1 MELIEPTFIEKTH
14 DMRISTFLLPLVI
27 AIMLS
32 SCASTERIT
41 YFQDVRPGEQIT
53 QGITPVTVKVQ
64 PEDKISIIVNSKDP
78 LLADL
83 FNLPI
88 VSRQLGTKNSGSGS
102 SSQGI
107 SGYTVRQ
114 DGTID
119 FPVLGS
125 VYVAGMT
132 REEIAA
138 HIKSE
143 LISQN
148 LIKDPVVTVEFMNL
162 TVSVLGEVANPG
174 RYSIDKDYIT
184 LLEALSM
191 AGDMTIFGKRDKV
204 LVLREVEGQQR
215 VYGVDLRS
223 AEQLYNSPVYYLQQ
237 DDVVYVEPNSMRAR
251 QSTVNGN
258 NVLSA
263 TFWMSLVSLITTVTV
278 LFVK

>member
-1 MELIEPTFIEKTH
+1 
-14 DMRISTFLLPLVI
+14 
-27 AIMLS
+27 
-32 SCASTERIT
+32 
-41 YFQDVRPGEQIT
+41 
-53 QGITPVTVKVQ
+53 
-64 PEDKISIIVNSKDP
+64 
-78 LLADL
+78 
-83 FNLPI
+83 
-88 VSRQLGTKNSGSGS
+88 
-102 SSQGI
+102 
-107 SGYTVRQ
+107 
-114 DGTID
+114 
-119 FPVLGS
+119 
-125 VYVAGMT
+125 MT

>member
-1 MELIEPTFIEKTH
+1 MNSIMKIPA
-14 DMRISTFLLPLVI
+14 FLLMFSL
-27 AIMLS
+27 AALLS

-88 VSRQLGTKNSGSGS
+88 VSRQLGTKNSGAGS

-191 AGDMTIFGKRDKV
+191 AGAMTIFGKRDKV

>member
-1 MELIEPTFIEKTH
+1 
-14 DMRISTFLLPLVI
+14 MRISTFLLPLVI

-83 FNLPI
+83 FNLTI

>member
-1 MELIEPTFIEKTH
+1 
-14 DMRISTFLLPLVI
+14 
-27 AIMLS
+27 
-32 SCASTERIT
+32 
-41 YFQDVRPGEQIT
+41 
-53 QGITPVTVKVQ
+53 
-64 PEDKISIIVNSKDP
+64 
-78 LLADL
+78 
-83 FNLPI
+83 
-88 VSRQLGTKNSGSGS
+88 
-102 SSQGI
+102 
-107 SGYTVRQ
+107 
-114 DGTID
+114 
-119 FPVLGS
+119 
-125 VYVAGMT
+125 
-132 REEIAA
+132 
-138 HIKSE
+138 
-143 LISQN
+143 
-148 LIKDPVVTVEFMNL
+148 VTVEFMNL

>member
-1 MELIEPTFIEKTH
+1 
-14 DMRISTFLLPLVI
+14 MRISSFLSLLVI
-27 AIMLS
+27 AITLG
-32 SCASTERIT
+32 SCASTKRIT

-83 FNLPI
+83 FNLPYI
-88 VSRQLGTKNSGSGS
+88 SRILGNKSSESGN
-102 SSQGI
+102 SQGV

-148 LIKDPVVTVEFMNL
+148 LVKDPVVTVEFINL
-162 TVSVLGEVANPG
+162 TISVIGEVARPG

-204 LVLREVEGQQR
+204 LVLREENGRQK
-215 VYGVDLRS
+215 VYGVDLCS

>member
-1 MELIEPTFIEKTH
+1 MNSIMKIPA
-14 DMRISTFLLPLVI
+14 FLLMFSL
-27 AIMLS
+27 AALLS
-32 SCASTERIT
+32 SCASTERST

-88 VSRQLGTKNSGSGS
+88 VSRQLGTKNSGAGS